1 MNRKRQLPFDPNLIS
16 KIFFEFN
23 EKNSRSVKFNKINE
37 IIDIEKKYFND
48 SRMINEPNKK
58 FFRDNLMS
66 QIDYVYTETNR
77 PQESQDIDSILIKQ
91 RLQFSKKIRD
101 NIFSTELKKLSFT
114 IPKMKKKK
122 KREIVSDTLENKS
135 IDYPTHK
142 LIHSQIIPLK
152 GKKNKTYKFKYN
164 IPKGITFMNIS
175 SNKIQSSN
183 ADNLKKVDEYEMRLN
198 ALSMKKDVFKV

>member
-1 MNRKRQLPFDPNLIS
+1 MNRKRQLPFNPNIIS
-16 KIFFEFN
+16 KLFFEFN
-23 EKNSRSVKFNKINE
+23 EKNSRSIKFNKINE
-37 IIDIEKKYFND
+37 IIDIENKYFND
-48 SRMINEPNKK
+48 SRMINDPYKK
-58 FFRDNLMS
+58 FLRDNLMS
-66 QIDYVYTETNR
+66 QIGYVYKETNK
-77 PQESQDIDSILIKQ
+77 PQESQDIDNILIKQ

-114 IPKMKKKK
+114 IPKIKKKK
-122 KREIVSDTLENKS
+122 KREIVSDTLENET

-152 GKKNKTYKFKYN
+152 GKKNKTYKVKYN

-175 SNKIQSSN
+175 SDKIQSSN
-183 ADNLKKVDEYEMRLN
+183 ADKLKKLDEYEMRLN

>member
-122 KREIVSDTLENKS
+122 KE
-135 IDYPTHK
+135 K
-142 LIHSQIIPLK
+142 LYLIL
-152 GKKNKTYKFKYN
+152 
-164 IPKGITFMNIS
+164 
-175 SNKIQSSN
+175 
-183 ADNLKKVDEYEMRLN
+183 
-198 ALSMKKDVFKV
+198 